1 MEVKMRAA
9 LILGKDLWVPRWQY
23 EALEVAINSGLVVSL
38 IAHCQN
44 DRRSRLRVRHSL
56 YYFVAGLGRRNMS
69 ALQRMDLKKLI
80 PDSTYSIGFDSAWS
94 GIWQEI
100 PASAA
105 VELSE
110 VDVVIRFGMNLI
122 KNPESVEARLGIL
135 SYHHGEI
142 SRFRGRPSGF
152 YELLSKENVMGV
164 TVQELNDKLDA
175 GKVRASAFSR
185 IIPFSYAK
193 TLNLAFMSG
202 VPLLARALYH
212 NEAAPNE
219 ASEALGPLTYLPN
232 NRKMIK
238 FLCLILRA
246 RVERLFYG
254 LFIYK
259 KWRVA
264 HLSKSLNFAGDICLD
279 AEDLSALPMPS
290 TWVFVADPAG
300 QLNGSLLCEGVVKG
314 KNNGQIVKFK
324 SGSWSI
330 LELGLKGVHA
340 SYPQIVSDHDATY
353 LFPEIAQ
360 GYSPTLF
367 SVDSDLNVS
376 AQMELEGL
384 EKSRLV
390 DATLLKHDNSWFLFG
405 SPLESG
411 QDRLDLWMAPQL
423 FGPWTRHPESPI
435 VVDSRGSRMGGPIVV
450 QDGSLYR
457 FGQDCSKRYGG
468 ALSIYEITK
477 LSDYRYSEKYVGK
490 ITIRGSFGPH
500 TLLLAE
506 TSGAY
511 IDYYSEVF
519 SLLAWWARVAPHLK
533 NRLKR
538 G

>member
-1 MEVKMRAA
+1 MRAA
-9 LILGKDLWVPRWQY
+9 LLLGKDLWVPRWQY
-23 EALEVAINSGLVVSL
+23 EALEVAIKSGLVVSL
-38 IAHCQN
+38 TAHCQN
-44 DRRSRLRVRHSL
+44 DMRSKLRIRHSL
-56 YYFVAGLGRRNMS
+56 YYLVAWLGRRNMS
-69 ALQRMDLKKLI
+69 ALRRMDLKNLI
-80 PDSTYSIGFDSAWS
+80 PDSTCSIRFNSVWS

-100 PASAA
+100 PAEAA

-193 TLNLAFMSG
+193 TLNLAFKSG
-202 VPLLARALYH
+202 VPLLARALYQS
-212 NEAAPNE
+212 EAAPSK
-219 ASEALGPLTYLPN
+219 ASEALGPLTFLPK

-238 FLCLILRA
+238 FIYLIFRA
-246 RVERLFYG
+246 RVARIFYG

-264 HLSKSLNFAGDICLD
+264 HLSKSLNFSGDICLD
-279 AEDLSALPMPS
+279 ADDLSALPVPNN
-290 TWVFVADPAG
+290 WVFVADPAG
-300 QLNGSLLCEGVVKG
+300 QFDGSLLCEGVVKG
-314 KNNGQIVKFK
+314 NNNGQIVRFK
-324 SGSWSI
+324 NGSWSV
-330 LELGLKGVHA
+330 LEFGLKGVHA
-340 SYPQIVSDHDATY
+340 SYPQIVRDDDETY

-367 SVDSDLNVS
+367 SLDSDFGVS
-376 AQMELEGL
+376 EKMRLEGL
-384 EKSRLV
+384 EKHRLV
-390 DATLLKHDNSWFLFG
+390 DATLFKHDNAWFLFG
-405 SPLESG
+405 SLRESA
-411 QDRLDLWMAPQL
+411 QDQLDLWTAPNI
-423 FGPWTRHPESPI
+423 FGPWTLHSESPI
-435 VVDSRGSRMGGPIVV
+435 AIDPRGSRMGGPIVV
-450 QDGSLYR
+450 RDGSLYR
-457 FGQDCSKRYGG
+457 FGQDCAERYGG
-468 ALSIYEITK
+468 ALSIYEITE
-477 LSDYRYSEKYVGK
+477 LSGKRYAEKYVGK
-490 ITIRGSFGPH
+490 ITIGGLCGPH

-506 TSGAY
+506 PGGAY

-519 SLLAWWARVAPHLK
+519 SLLAWWYRVPQQIK